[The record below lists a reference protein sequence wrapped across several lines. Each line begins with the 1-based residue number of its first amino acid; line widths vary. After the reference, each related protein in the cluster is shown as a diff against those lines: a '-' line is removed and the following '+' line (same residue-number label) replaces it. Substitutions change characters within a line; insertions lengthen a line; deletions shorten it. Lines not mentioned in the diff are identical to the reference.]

1 MIHKFNYRS
10 YNFVIDINSG
20 CIHLVDDK
28 TFDILNVYFPLSSI
42 DDSCYVAYTH
52 KYSSDTVSS
61 VISEL
66 NDLVLKKLL
75 FSHVDFQGISKIKS
89 PIKSMC
95 INIAHDCQLR
105 CKYCFA
111 SHGNFGGNAKLMD
124 FNTSKNA
131 IDFLIMNSGNRVNL
145 EVDFFGGEPL
155 MNFGVVKETVQYAR
169 KCEKVFN
176 KKFRFTITTNGLALD
191 DEKIDFIN
199 SEMNNVVLS
208 LDGRKK
214 VNDNMRITPSG
225 IGCFDIIVK
234 KFQKLVKKRGNK
246 EYFVRGTFTKE
257 NLDFSKD
264 VICLFNLGF
273 NKISLEPAVLR
284 NSVNFSLENVDKQK
298 ILKEYE
304 NLADVV
310 LKLSKIDKDFVF
322 FHFMHDFGKMP
333 CIIKTIK
340 GCGCGNEY
348 VSVTPEGDI
357 YPCHQFVGID
367 SFKMGNVNNNTFDY
381 DLKNKF
387 SVPNLLSSDKCK
399 NCWVKFFCGGGCSA
413 NNWSFNNHKNEPHEL
428 SCDLMKKRIELSI
441 YIYAYKRGFLNLNK

>member
-1 MIHKFNYRS
+1 MIHKFKYKNN
-10 YNFVIDINSG
+10 NFLLDVNSG
-20 CIHLVDDK
+20 CIHLVDDI
-28 TFDILNVYFPLSSI
+28 TFSVLDVYNPLLFSVENYGDLENRYSI
-42 DDSCYVAYTH
+42 EELDGAV
-52 KYSSDTVSS
+52 
-61 VISEL
+61 SEL
-66 NDLVLKKLL
+66 NTLVASGRL
-75 FSHVDFQGISKIKS
+75 FTKSKSCDISTVNS

-124 FNTSKNA
+124 FETSKNA
-131 IDFLIMNSGNRVNL
+131 IDFLIRNSGKRVNL

-155 MNFGVVKETVQYAR
+155 MNFGVVKQTVNYAR
-169 KCEKVFN
+169 KCEKIFN

-191 DEKIDFIN
+191 DENIDFIN
-199 SEMNNVVLS
+199 SEMSNVVLS
-208 LDGRKK
+208 LDGRKDI
-214 VNDNMRITPSG
+214 NDFMRITKSG
-225 IGCFDIIVK
+225 IGCFDIIVQ

-246 EYFVRGTFTKE
+246 EYFVRGTFTKN

-264 VICLFNLGF
+264 VLCLFNLGF
-273 NKISLEPAVLR
+273 NKISLEPAVLKDDIE
-284 NSVNFSLENVDKQK
+284 FSLEKVDRKK

-304 NLADVV
+304 NLADLV
-310 LKLSKIDKDFVF
+310 LKLSEIDKNFVF

-333 CIIKTIK
+333 CIVKTVK

-367 SFKMGNVNNNTFDY
+367 SFKMGNVNTNDFNY
-381 DLKNKF
+381 EMKKKF
-387 SVPNLLSSDKCK
+387 SVPNLCSSDKCK

-413 NNWSFNNHKNEPHEL
+413 NNWSFNNKKNEPHEL
-428 SCDLMKKRIELSI
+428 SCELMKKRIELSI
-441 YIYAYKRGFLNLNK
+441 YLYAAKHHFV

>member
-1 MIHKFNYRS
+1 MIHKFNYRKN
-10 YNFVIDINSG
+10 NFLVDVNSG
-20 CIHLVDDK
+20 CIHLVDDI
-28 TFDILNVYFPLSSI
+28 TFSVLDVYNPLLFSVRNYGGLENQYSI
-42 DDSCYVAYTH
+42 EEIGGAV
-52 KYSSDTVSS
+52 
-61 VISEL
+61 SEL
-66 NDLVLKKLL
+66 NTLVKSEKL
-75 FSHVDFQGISKIKS
+75 FAKSKSCDISTVNS

-124 FNTSKNA
+124 FETSKNA
-131 IDFLIMNSGNRVNL
+131 IDFLIRNSGKRVNL

-155 MNFGVVKETVQYAR
+155 MNFGVVKQTVNYAR
-169 KCEKVFN
+169 KCEKIFN

-191 DEKIDFIN
+191 DENIDFIN
-199 SEMNNVVLS
+199 SEMSNVVLS
-208 LDGRKK
+208 LDGRKDI
-214 VNDNMRITPSG
+214 NDFMRITKSG
-225 IGCFDIIVK
+225 IGCFDIIVQ

-246 EYFVRGTFTKE
+246 EYFVRGTFTKN

-264 VICLFNLGF
+264 VLCLFNLGF
-273 NKISLEPAVLR
+273 NKISLEPAVLKDDIE
-284 NSVNFSLENVDKQK
+284 FSLEKVDREK

-304 NLADVV
+304 NLADLV
-310 LKLSKIDKDFVF
+310 LKLSEIDKNFVF

-333 CIIKTIK
+333 CIVKTVK

-367 SFKMGNVNNNTFDY
+367 SFKMGNVNTNDFNY
-381 DLKNKF
+381 DMKKKF
-387 SVPNLLSSDKCK
+387 SVPNLCSSDKCK

-413 NNWSFNNHKNEPHEL
+413 NNWSFNNKKNEPHEL
-428 SCDLMKKRIELSI
+428 SCELMKKRIELSI
-441 YIYAYKRGFLNLNK
+441 YLYAAKHHFV